1 MTTTTTGTAT
11 SVPPG
16 GAATMRAVTI
26 SRTGGPE
33 QLVPLRVPVP
43 TRLASEVLV
52 RVVAAGVD
60 VDDAECRAG
69 RGDSLGIG
77 TFPAVLGRCFSGVV
91 VEAPPSS
98 SHPLHPGDAVFGT
111 TLSPRGAGS
120 YAEYLAVPATA
131 VARRP
136 ATLSHLEAAAA
147 PLAAL
152 TAWGLV
158 EQVAK
163 AHQGQRILVLAA
175 SGAVGHLAVQ
185 FAAHLG
191 ATVVAAAPQHDA
203 GWLRELGASEV
214 VDRSAAELPHG
225 VAAVDVVLSLVDDVD
240 VALRAAGSLR
250 PGGLLVH
257 APSRTA
263 AEVLAGAAATGV
275 RATGFEVAPDPST
288 LAVVARL
295 LDAGDVH
302 VFIDDVYDLEDAADA
317 HARLERRQVRGSLV
331 LRVADE

>member
-1 MTTTTTGTAT
+1 MTTTTTTPLPTEGHEH
-11 SVPPG
+11 G
-16 GAATMRAVTI
+16 TMRAMAI
-26 SRTGGPE
+26 ARTGGPE
-33 QLVPLRVPVP
+33 QLVPQRVPVP
-43 TRLASEVLV
+43 RRLASEVLV

-60 VDDAECRAG
+60 QDDAECRAG
-69 RGDSLGIG
+69 RGDSEGIG
-77 TFPAVLGRCFSGVV
+77 AFPVVLGRCFSGVV
-91 VEAPPSS
+91 VEAPYS

-120 YAEYLAVPATA
+120 YAEYLAVPSSA
-131 VARRP
+131 VVRKPAR
-136 ATLSHLEAAAA
+136 LSHVEAAAV

-158 EQVAK
+158 EEVAK
-163 AHQGQRILVLAA
+163 AHQGQRVLVLAA

-185 FAAHLG
+185 FAALLG
-191 ATVVAAAPQHDA
+191 AQVVASAPQHDA
-203 GWLRELGASEV
+203 AWLRELGASEV

-257 APSRTA
+257 APVRTA

-275 RATGFEVAPDPST
+275 RATGFEVVPEAST
-288 LAVVARL
+288 LTVLGRL

-302 VFIDDVYDLEDAADA
+302 VHVDDVYDLADAADA
-317 HARLERRQVRGSLV
+317 HARLERRQVRGGLV
-331 LRVADE
+331 LSVAGA